1 MKHFLRIFIGL
12 SIILLALSVTALSC
26 NKGDK
31 SNSGNNSGGNGDNTP
46 KPSEPDI
53 IITNFPTL
61 IGGANVGNLYIAKPG
76 PKTNDGGKEYDTVL
90 INVDAVNGATRGTVK
105 PNPIGSAA
113 IFGNG
118 TFADMLNIDNDD
130 NVEKLFDLEITG
142 GVVGTTPAKEG
153 LVLVSIGSL
162 DSFDEFST
170 PTRATVPMNYLT
182 GPYVAD
188 PRATGSVNAPIY
200 KPAGMGFFAHFIDKT
215 TPTSEKADEAPFA
228 FSHYGALADEQVLV
242 TCRSVV
248 STITTAT
255 PDPDTTKLT
264 GGQKATCYIALRS
277 VSFLGRN
284 EWNTAITTADADA
297 TIFYKTKFYITV
309 AAIRTDDKSLS
320 KIVSGFPGNT
330 PADKVAAFMNG
341 LSTDEMKA
349 LKNANVFAYKK
360 ILLNLVQPANFTAGT
375 LYR

>member
-1 MKHFLRIFIGL
+1 MIRATA
-12 SIILLALSVTALSC
+12 IITPAPDL
-26 NKGDK
+26 G
-31 SNSGNNSGGNGDNTP
+31 GGGGNAP
-46 KPSEPDI
+46 QPSTPDI

-61 IGGANVGNLYIAKPG
+61 TGGANVGNLYIAKLG

-90 INVDAVNGATRGTVK
+90 INVDAVNGRINRPDK
-105 PNPIGSAA
+105 PNPIGSSAMLQ
-113 IFGNG
+113 NG
-118 TFADMLNIDNDD
+118 TFTDMVGVDNDD
-130 NVEKLFDLEITG
+130 SVEKMFDLEITG

-162 DSFDEFST
+162 NSFDEFST
-170 PTRATVPMNYLT
+170 PARATVPTGYLT

-188 PRATGSVNAPIY
+188 PRATGSGTAPIY

-215 TPTSEKADEAPFA
+215 TPTSEKADEAPFS
-228 FSHYGALADEQVLV
+228 FTYHSGGLSDEQVLV

-284 EWNTAITTADADA
+284 EWNDAITAADAS
-297 TIFYKTKFYITV
+297 TTTFYKTKFYITV
-309 AAIRTDDKSLS
+309 AAIRTDDKNLS
-320 KIVSGFPGNT
+320 QILSGFPGNT

-360 ILLNLVQPANFTAGT
+360 ILLNLVPNANFTAGT